1 MRLRAERLLSR
12 DVERKGTRR
21 DINNKISIDL
31 HYYTVLIKQVE
42 IYVTH
47 M

>member
-31 HYYTVLIKQVE
+31 HYYTVIKQVE